1 MAKYARGNLV
11 NFTGKKYY
19 TSMKNNIYRSCQPGI
34 AEIVSIADA
43 SNPHPYQL
51 AGASGVDGASTVKG
65 WVAEEDISG
74 LFVSAASNVKSYA
87 NSKTVMIGHARGDEE
102 GKAKGGEAGDQTG
115 KEVCIQKWYNKPWTM
130 IFRAKDTSIAEK
142 LASTMEAACANDN
155 IGYDQAQRTT
165 LYAQA
170 EKVKFDLI
178 KINTPCECDC
188 SALVA
193 VCVNA
198 AGIKVSKSMYT
209 GSEEKTL
216 LATGKFLRY
225 NGTGYQTKSDYLR
238 RGDILLGNGH
248 TAICLT
254 NGSKS
259 GEISGDDPV
268 TPTPEPEKPVIT
280 GDGIGKAVA
289 KGSMRIRKA
298 ASTKTATIAIV
309 HKGDEL
315 EVYEITSDNWYKVA
329 WKNGFGYTSNRSNLY
344 YNYTPYE
351 TTSEPEV
358 IQITI
363 PEPEKEEETII
374 TPPKSNRVTSLKAA
388 KSKDKELNGSY
399 KLIDDEALYH
409 GPGAFYNKMVVLPAG
424 SKVRNYGF
432 YTEVNDEKWLYVQ
445 ITYQGVTYSGFC
457 PEESLERV

>member
-87 NSKTVMIGHARGDEE
+87 DSKTVMIGHARGDEE

-130 IFRAKDTSIAEK
+130 IFRAKDTSVAEK

-165 LYAQA
+165 LYTQA
-170 EKVKFDLI
+170 EKVKFDLT

-254 NGSKS
+254 NGPKS
-259 GEISGDDPV
+259 GEVSGDTPV
-268 TPTPEPEKPVIT
+268 TPAPEPEKPVIT
-280 GDGIGKAVA
+280 GDGIGKAVS

-298 ASTKTATIAIV
+298 ATTKAATIAIV

-329 WKNGFGYTSNRSNLY
+329 WKNGFGYTSNRNNLFY
-344 YNYTPYE
+344 KYTPYE
-351 TTSEPEV
+351 
-358 IQITI
+358 
-363 PEPEKEEETII
+363 KEEEAI
-374 TPPKSNRVTSLKAA
+374 TPAPAAEPEEENIVVPNKPSRVSSLKAA
-388 KSKDKELNGSY
+388 KSKDKSLNGSY
-399 KLIDDEALYH
+399 ELIENGSLYH
-409 GPGAFYNKMVVLPAG
+409 GPSTSYEKMVDLPEG
-424 SKVRNYGF
+424 SKVRCYGY
-432 YTEVNDEKWLYVQ
+432 YTEVNNIKWLYVQ
-445 ITYQGVTYSGFC
+445 ITYNKVTYTGFC
-457 PEESLERV
+457 PEEILEEV